1 MDLRRKQIRRSLPIL
16 TVGAF
21 LAGGLV
27 LAQTPTPTPP
37 AQTPPAQPSA
47 PARPATSGRVAS
59 GAAQLSAA
67 ERALFTKARPSTV
80 RILQCPVND
89 CAEPDGIG
97 TAFLIGEDGLA
108 LTAYHVIFQAKAL
121 SAQTADRKRHTVD
134 VVGYDDQNDVALLR
148 VNVPRGTPYLPVAA
162 ASPKV
167 GDAVLAIGNGGGSF
181 LTPKTGRLTALD
193 TPSDRADF
201 PSGTLEMTA
210 PLIPGDSGGPILNAR
225 GEVTGVV
232 SYISV
237 KPSNVDNLQADPE
250 ITAYAVPVTAG
261 GQRLADLKRGIKR
274 DAPVIGVSVGGNLA
288 LLTALPER
296 LFAEANERL
305 GLGLGSVA
313 GAFFT
318 SVAEGTPAA
327 RAGLRPVRYNAEGQV
342 TQGDLV
348 TAIDGKRVV
357 NFSDFQR
364 IVRAGYQPGDTVTL
378 KVLRAGKTIE
388 LKMTLIGRSTVAGR

>member
-1 MDLRRKQIRRSLPIL
+1 MNLRHRQIRRSLPVL
-16 TVGAF
+16 TIGA
-21 LAGGLV
+21 LMAGGLV
-27 LAQTPTPTPP
+27 LAQTAPAPKTSAQPP
-37 AQTPPAQPSA
+37 ARPPAAQ
-47 PARPATSGRVAS
+47 PATSGRTAS
-59 GAAQLSAA
+59 GAERLTAA
-67 ERALFTKARPSTV
+67 EQALFTKSRPSTV
-80 RILQCPVND
+80 RILQCPVNN
-89 CAEPDGIG
+89 CVEPDGIG

-121 SAQTADRKRHTVD
+121 SAQTADRKRYAVE
-134 VVGYDDQNDVALLR
+134 VIGYDDQNDIALLR
-148 VNVPRGTPYLPVAA
+148 VNVPKGTPYLPVAA

-167 GDAVLAIGNGGGSF
+167 GDPVLAIGNGGGSF

-201 PSGTLEMTA
+201 PSGTLELTA
-210 PLIPGDSGGPILNAR
+210 PLIPGDSGGPILNAK

-237 KPSNVDNLQADPE
+237 KPSSVENLRDDPE

-261 GQRLADLKRGIKR
+261 AQRLADLKKGVKR
-274 DAPVIGVSVGGNLA
+274 EAPVIGVGIDGNFA

-296 LFAEANERL
+296 LFAEASEKL
-305 GLGLGSVA
+305 GLGLGKVA

-318 SVAEGTPAA
+318 SVSANSPAE
-327 RAGLRPVRYNAEGQV
+327 RAGLRPLRYNADGDV

-348 TAIDGKRVV
+348 TAIDGRRVV

-364 IVRAGYQPGDTVTL
+364 IVRTNYQPGDTVTL
-378 KVLRAGKTIE
+378 KVLRAGKSIDV
-388 LKMTLIGRSTVAGR
+388 KMTLIGRSTVASR

>member
-1 MDLRRKQIRRSLPIL
+1 MNLRHRQIRRSLPIL
-16 TVGAF
+16 TVSAF

-27 LAQTPTPTPP
+27 LAQT
-37 AQTPPAQPSA
+37 APAQPSPAA
-47 PARPATSGRVAS
+47 PAAPTTPSRPATSGRVTS
-59 GAAQLSAA
+59 GADKLTSA
-67 ERALFTKARPSTV
+67 EGALFTKARPSTL
-80 RILQCPVND
+80 RILQCPVNN
-89 CAEPDGIG
+89 CVEPDGIG
-97 TAFLIGEDGLA
+97 TAFLIGDDGLA

-121 SAQTADRKRHTVD
+121 SAQTADRKRYAVE
-134 VVGYDDQNDVALLR
+134 VVGYDDQNDIALLR
-148 VNVPRGTPYLPVAA
+148 VNVPKGTPYLPVAA

-167 GDAVLAIGNGGGSF
+167 GDPVLAIGNGGGSF

-201 PSGTLEMTA
+201 PSGTLELTA
-210 PLIPGDSGGPILNAR
+210 PLIPGDSGGPILNAK

-237 KPSNVDNLQADPE
+237 KPSNVEDLSADPE

-261 GQRLADLKRGIKR
+261 AQRLADLKKGVKR
-274 DAPVIGVSVGGNLA
+274 EAPVIGVGIDGNLA

-296 LFAEANERL
+296 LFAEANEKL

-318 SVAEGTPAA
+318 SVSENGPAA
-327 RAGLRPVRYNAEGQV
+327 RAGLRPVRYNTDGKV

-364 IVRAGYQPGDTVTL
+364 LVRTNYQPGDTVTL
-378 KVLRAGKTIE
+378 KVLRAGKTIDV
-388 LKMTLIGRSTVAGR
+388 KMTLIGRSTVADR

>member
-1 MDLRRKQIRRSLPIL
+1 MNLRQKQIRRSLPIL

-27 LAQTPTPTPP
+27 LAQTS
-37 AQTPPAQPSA
+37 PAQPSTKSV
-47 PARPATSGRVAS
+47 PARPATSGRVTS
-59 GAAQLSAA
+59 GADKLTSA
-67 ERALFTKARPSTV
+67 EGTLFTKARPSTL
-80 RILQCPVND
+80 RILQCPVNN
-89 CAEPDGIG
+89 CVEPDGIG
-97 TAFLIGEDGLA
+97 TAFLIGDDGLA

-121 SAQTADRKRHTVD
+121 SAQTADRKRYAVE
-134 VVGYDDQNDVALLR
+134 VVGYDDQNDIALLR
-148 VNVPRGTPYLPVAA
+148 VNVPKGTPYLPVAA

-167 GDAVLAIGNGGGSF
+167 GDPVLAIGNGGGSF

-201 PSGTLEMTA
+201 PSGTLELTA
-210 PLIPGDSGGPILNAR
+210 PLIPGDSGGPILNAK

-237 KPSNVDNLQADPE
+237 KPSNVDDLSADPE

-261 GQRLADLKRGIKR
+261 AQRLADLKKGVKR
-274 DAPVIGVSVGGNLA
+274 EAPVIGVSIGGNLA

-305 GLGLGSVA
+305 SLGLGSVA

-318 SVAEGTPAA
+318 DVSANTPAA
-327 RAGLRPVRYNAEGQV
+327 RAGLRPLQYNAEGKV

-364 IVRAGYQPGDTVTL
+364 IVRSNYQPGDTVTL

-388 LKMTLIGRSTVAGR
+388 VKMTLIGRSTVAQR